1 MQEVKQR
8 DHVILCFYL
17 PDTFFIRTCL
27 RGMWHPRSIHTTS
40 RQTVKKSH
48 SGKHLWYRGS
58 RSSQRVVGIWRN
70 CMVSLHIIL
79 YFQIHA
85 AFSIS
90 VEAARFEIEK
100 KPCICFMT
108 HRLLFIFVLRIDLD
122 YHIMHSVHAACI
134 SSLCF
139 FVYRTCCIFML
150 ILTSAYHP
158 QVRSVFH
165 TSVQK

>member
-1 MQEVKQR
+1 MRLGVFLVHFFGVVTFFSCHSPFCVQEVKQR

-58 RSSQRVVGIWRN
+58 CSSQRVVGIWRN

-79 YFQIHA
+79 HIP
-85 AFSIS
+85 IP
-90 VEAARFEIEK
+90 K
-100 KPCICFMT
+100 KLFLSLFKLPDL
-108 HRLLFIFVLRIDLD
+108 RLKTALYTTFP
-122 YHIMHSVHAACI
+122 YES
-134 SSLCF
+134 
-139 FVYRTCCIFML
+139 
-150 ILTSAYHP
+150 
-158 QVRSVFH
+158 
-165 TSVQK
+165 